1 MRKLSVQDSCFCKSD
16 DEVVEDIEST
26 SEDEEKIIEEEEL
39 EVNNKNNGLV
49 INLGTSDLPRISF
62 SNIKYSKCRH

>member
-16 DEVVEDIEST
+16 DEVVEGIEST

-39 EVNNKNNGLV
+39 EVNNVNNGLV
-49 INLGTSDLPRISF
+49 INMGSSDLPRISC
-62 SNIKYSKCRH
+62 SNNVIVMH